1 MLIYHQINIRI
12 ALISV
17 LTVAGLFVHSQ
28 ENGVLERIPFTLT
41 AHNNISIEAVLNNTD
56 TVQLMFHTAAS
67 DITLTTEV
75 SQRLSSVRWE
85 DENEVSSWGG
95 NASARASGGNSMSIG
110 DSHWDSLS
118 IWENE
123 RSGPGTD
130 GKFGPN
136 LFQGKIIEINFDKSE
151 MIIRSTLPHQLE
163 GYVKTPIQFEDDFM
177 FNDGVSSIEDDTY
190 QNRFLIHSGY
200 GGTILLDDKFA
211 AESRIGGRVEI
222 IDEKELKD
230 SYGNVIK
237 TKKGLLTKFTVGNFD
252 FENMP
257 VGFFEGTIGRQQMSV
272 LGGDVLKRFNI
283 IIDAEREFI
292 YLKPNELS
300 RVEWADI

>member
-1 MLIYHQINIRI
+1 MLIYHQVNIRI
-12 ALISV
+12 AFTTIITLVGLSV
-17 LTVAGLFVHSQ
+17 QSQ
-28 ENGVLERIPFTLT
+28 ENDVLERIPFTLT
-41 AHNNISIEAVLNNTD
+41 AHNNISIEAVLNITD

-67 DITLTTEV
+67 DITLTAEV
-75 SQRLSSVRWE
+75 SERLSSVHWE

-95 NASARASGGNSMSIG
+95 NASARASGGNNLSIG
-110 DSHWDSLS
+110 SLHWDSLS

-123 RSGPGTD
+123 RSGPSTD

-136 LFQGKIIEINFDKSE
+136 LFEGKIIEINFDKSE
-151 MIIRSTLPHQLE
+151 MVIRSALPNQLE

-177 FNDGVSSIEDDTY
+177 FIDGVSFIEDETY

-200 GGTILLDDKFA
+200 GGSVLLDDKFA
-211 AESRIGGRVEI
+211 AESRIGERIEI

-237 TKKGLLTKFTVGNFD
+237 TKRGLLTKFTVGSFD
-252 FENMP
+252 FENIP

-272 LGGDVLKRFNI
+272 LGGDVLKRLNI

-292 YLKPNELS
+292 YLKPNERS